1 MIRKE
6 RNMKMRALVLAG
18 FIMFMLAGCATT
30 TTDEGAGL
38 LPAVNAP
45 TSAIG
50 FQDIQIPAE
59 LEWDREKSLSIST
72 ESFAGGTMRFA
83 GRVEVNSLADFFASS
98 MVRNQWKLAGTV
110 KAKNVIMAF
119 TKPNKTC
126 TVTIFEAK
134 LTGKTLVDIY
144 ITDDISGRGGAS
156 SYSAEPM
163 R

>member
-6 RNMKMRALVLAG
+6 RNMKMRAFVLTG
-18 FIMFMLAGCATT
+18 LIMLMLTGCATT
-30 TTDEGAGL
+30 TTDEGAGM
-38 LPAVNAP
+38 LPTANVS
-45 TSAIG
+45 TSAVG

-59 LEWDREKSLSIST
+59 LEWDREHSMSIAT

-83 GRVEVNSLADFFASS
+83 GRVEVNSLADFFAGS

-110 KAKNVIMAF
+110 KSRNVIMAF

-134 LTGKTLVDIY
+134 FTGKTLVDIY
-144 ITDDISGRGGAS
+144 ITDDISARSGAS
-156 SYSAEPM
+156 SFSMDPM